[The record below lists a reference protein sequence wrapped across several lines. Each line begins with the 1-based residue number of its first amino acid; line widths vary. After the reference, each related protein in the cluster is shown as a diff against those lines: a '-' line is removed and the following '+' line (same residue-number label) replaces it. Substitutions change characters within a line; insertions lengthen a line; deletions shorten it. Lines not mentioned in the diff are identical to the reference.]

1 MKFGKKIVGEAAVL
15 LIAAILIGSSAVIA
29 NTTTAPVA
37 KKCTI
42 ERTISMYSAADEE
55 VIFFYDINTFPFQ
68 GIGLQGGT
76 PPYQWKTAIRCTPD
90 ELAQYAGWNVTAVN
104 IYHGEDAFTHEGDV
118 EIYAEGSVAM
128 PGTLI
133 TSEPYYFDLSQW
145 YRVDL
150 TTPVP
155 ITGDEDIW
163 AAIHW
168 STDNLDYPAM
178 QDGSPA
184 IRDKGDYVYM
194 NSAWQQMY
202 TFGADFD
209 HNWGMEVVVEG
220 EGTIWTD
227 LSIADPTGPIGV
239 SSSITNNGENPA
251 TNVVYEFT
259 VTGGILGMINKNITG
274 TVAELAI
281 GAEEPLSSGL
291 IIGLGSIDISI
302 FADADNADPKTK
314 TKTGFVLGPLVLKIQ

>member
-1 MKFGKKIVGEAAVL
+1 
-15 LIAAILIGSSAVIA
+15 
-29 NTTTAPVA
+29 
-37 KKCTI
+37 
-42 ERTISMYSAADEE
+42 
-55 VIFFYDINTFPFQ
+55 
-68 GIGLQGGT
+68 
-76 PPYQWKTAIRCTPD
+76 
-90 ELAQYAGWNVTAVN
+90 
-104 IYHGEDAFTHEGDV
+104 
-118 EIYAEGSVAM
+118 
-128 PGTLI
+128 
-133 TSEPYYFDLSQW
+133 
-145 YRVDL
+145 
-150 TTPVP
+150 
-155 ITGDEDIW
+155 
-163 AAIHW
+163 
-168 STDNLDYPAM
+168 
-178 QDGSPA
+178 
-184 IRDKGDYVYM
+184 M

-202 TFGADFD
+202 TFGPDFD